1 MVRYVRNLDFWY
13 YCNQRDGSDGLPSVT
28 HFISRQGRYD
38 IFSPSPPEVCEVRY
52 WVGEFLKYWP
62 CWAWTGRIR
71 VRLGILGPIS
81 QLAESSA

>member
-1 MVRYVRNLDFWY
+1 VVRYVRNLDFWY

-52 WVGEFLKYWP
+52 WVGEFLKYLAVLGVDWKDQGTFGDP
-62 CWAWTGRIR
+62 WAY
-71 VRLGILGPIS
+71 
-81 QLAESSA
+81 